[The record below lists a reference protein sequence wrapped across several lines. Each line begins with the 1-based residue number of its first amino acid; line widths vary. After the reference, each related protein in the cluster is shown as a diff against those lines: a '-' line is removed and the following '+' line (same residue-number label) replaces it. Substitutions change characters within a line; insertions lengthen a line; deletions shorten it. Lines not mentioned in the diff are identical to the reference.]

1 MVTLVGCSGGGNSIT
16 VAVPNDAT
24 NEARAL
30 LLLQEKGYITLKEG
44 AGITATV
51 RDIAE
56 NPKNIQFRE
65 VEAAQVPNVL
75 QDVDYAVI
83 NSNYAISAKLNPV
96 QDSLAMENSSSSYSN
111 ILAVKAGNE
120 KYRRCKSI
128 KSSFGKPKS
137 S

>member
-1 MVTLVGCSGGGNSIT
+1 MFSVCDRFKRERLKKMKKIFAIVLTTIIALVTLVGCSGGGNSIT
-16 VAVPNDAT
+16 VAVPNDAATT
-24 NEARAL
+24 NSCIITFAR
-30 LLLQEKGYITLKEG
+30 EGYITLKEG

-75 QDVDYAVI
+75 QDVDYPVI

-96 QDSLAMENSSSSYSN
+96 QDSL
-111 ILAVKAGNE
+111 VVV
-120 KYRRCKSI
+120 
-128 KSSFGKPKS
+128 
-137 S
+137 

>member
-1 MVTLVGCSGGGNSIT
+1 MKKIFAIVLTTILALVTLVGCSGGGNSIT

-56 NPKNIQFRE
+56 NPKNIQYLRKSNRFWFTKIAVSHKIRRE
-65 VEAAQVPNVL
+65 KH
-75 QDVDYAVI
+75 DTW
-83 NSNYAISAKLNPV
+83 
-96 QDSLAMENSSSSYSN
+96 
-111 ILAVKAGNE
+111 
-120 KYRRCKSI
+120 
-128 KSSFGKPKS
+128 
-137 S
+137 